1 MNLRHLII
9 AVTLASWSTLLTAQT
24 SPQIHADGRV
34 TFRCRA
40 DKATDVRAT
49 GQFGEALAL
58 KKDAQGVWTATT
70 AEPVKPGVYEYRF
83 KIDGTDAIDSRNP
96 IIKPQRWPNTS
107 ILHIPSDPP
116 AHWDL
121 QAIPHGTLHRHDYHS
136 KALNQWRELIVY
148 TPPGMTNV
156 ELPVLYL
163 AHGYSD
169 NQRTWTE
176 HGKAHSILDTLI
188 HERKAK
194 PMIVVMS
201 DAHAINPGSKKFDS
215 YAPENTAAYC
225 TELLEDVIPFVEAR
239 YPIAESPKHRAFAG
253 LSMGGHH
260 ALTLA
265 LSHSKHF
272 SQIGAFSAAPP
283 KIPDLTPDT
292 VKTINGQLD
301 LLWIACGDRDFLFAR
316 NQAFHRQ
323 LTKLELTADYH
334 ITPGDDHSWP
344 VWRRYLIDFTPLL
357 FR

>member
-1 MNLRHLII
+1 MTFRCLLLVAILH
-9 AVTLASWSTLLTAQT
+9 TWTTLLTAQT
-24 SPQIHADGRV
+24 SPEIHADGRV
-34 TFRCRA
+34 TFRCKA
-40 DKATDVRAT
+40 DKARDVRVS
-49 GQFGEALAL
+49 GQFGDSLSL
-58 KKDAQGVWTATT
+58 KKDTRGEWTVTT
-70 AEPVKPGVYEYRF
+70 TKPVKPGIYEYRF
-83 KIDGTDAIDSRNP
+83 KIDGMDTIDSRNP

-107 ILHIPSDPP
+107 ILHIPSAPP

-121 QAIPHGTLHRHDYHS
+121 QAIPHGTLHRHNYHS
-136 KALNQWRELIVY
+136 RSLNEWRELIVY
-148 TPPGMTNV
+148 TPPSMTDSK
-156 ELPVLYL
+156 LPVLYL

-176 HGKAHSILDTLI
+176 HGKAHSILDSLI
-188 HERKAK
+188 HEGKAK

-201 DAHAINPGSKKFDS
+201 DAHAIAPGLKKFDS

-239 YPIAESPKHRAFAG
+239 YSILKSPKHRAFAG

-283 KIPDLTPDT
+283 KIPELTPEA
-292 VKTINGQLD
+292 VKAINNQLD

-316 NQAFHRQ
+316 NQAFQQQIKR
-323 LTKLELTADYH
+323 LELESDYH

-344 VWRRYLIDFTPLL
+344 VWRRYLIEFSPLL
-357 FR
+357 FW